1 MPRKPKRPCSFP
13 GCPELTDGR
22 YCDMHQ
28 RQVDA
33 FTTNTNEI
41 PKQENAMAGDGNASG
56 TDISQSIR
64 FARSAKS
71 TEGLHQPKRYI
82 ILSLY
87 PKAEPMQTITL

>member
-1 MPRKPKRPCSFP
+1 M
-13 GCPELTDGR
+13 LI
-22 YCDMHQ
+22 
-28 RQVDA
+28 
-33 FTTNTNEI
+33 TTNTNEI
-41 PKQENAMAGDGNASG
+41 PKQEKAMAGDGDASG

>member
-1 MPRKPKRPCSFP
+1 
-13 GCPELTDGR
+13 
-22 YCDMHQ
+22 
-28 RQVDA
+28 
-33 FTTNTNEI
+33 
-41 PKQENAMAGDGNASG
+41 MAGDGNASG

-64 FARSAKS
+64 FVRSAKS

>member
-1 MPRKPKRPCSFP
+1 M
-13 GCPELTDGR
+13 LI
-22 YCDMHQ
+22 
-28 RQVDA
+28 
-33 FTTNTNEI
+33 TTNTNEI
-41 PKQENAMAGDGNASG
+41 PKQENVMTGDGDASG

-71 TEGLHQPKRYI
+71 TEGLRQPKRYI